1 MNLHEL
7 NQLIE
12 AVKNDKQLYDF
23 YVKKRAELINK
34 INKKIKNELTKIN

>member
-23 YVKKRAELINK
+23 YVKKRIELISK